1 MVYRRSLYLQKVPQS
16 VIHLLLKSK
25 FSSFR
30 QSIQKYLLNIS
41 FSHRNITNID
51 TSQLVINQMIAL
63 NRTIRPD
70 LKFCQADACNMP
82 EFGDAS
88 FSVIV
93 DKGTIDAIF
102 VDDSDSTD
110 EYVQKYWSEMD
121 RVLRV
126 GGRYVIISLLQKH
139 IIAGLLKRFARNN
152 WMFRVVR
159 CIEAEEKTAAD
170 SGDKTVMPVFMVI
183 ATKFQKLPTQV
194 LEVCMAGDKM
204 IRMNTTEEVSDTVLS
219 IQQAALVCSGLSR
232 SNIAGKLNGNFED
245 FPFFMVHGKW
255 IKN

>member
-1 MVYRRSLYLQKVPQS
+1 MVAQ
-16 VIHLLLKSK
+16 
-25 FSSFR
+25 
-30 QSIQKYLLNIS
+30 
-41 FSHRNITNID
+41 
-51 TSQLVINQMIAL
+51 

-70 LKFCQADACNMP
+70 LRFLQADACNMK

-88 FSVIV
+88 FSVII

-102 VDDSDSTD
+102 VDDSDSVD

-121 RVLRV
+121 RVLRI

-139 IIAGLLKRFARNN
+139 IIAGLLKRFAVNN

-159 CIEAEEKTAAD
+159 CIEAEEKTAD
-170 SGDKTVMPVFMVI
+170 ESNDKTVLPVFMVI

-204 IRMNTTEEVSDTVLS
+204 IRLSSTDDVSDAVLS
-219 IQQAALVCSGLSR
+219 IQKAALVCSGLSR
-232 SNIAGKLNGNFED
+232 SNIADMNEVPIDLYEPTNDKVPRYTIHILDQKPHRDNGKYAAFIVPQGR
-245 FPFFMVHGKW
+245 
-255 IKN
+255 

>member
-1 MVYRRSLYLQKVPQS
+1 MVAQ
-16 VIHLLLKSK
+16 
-25 FSSFR
+25 
-30 QSIQKYLLNIS
+30 
-41 FSHRNITNID
+41 
-51 TSQLVINQMIAL
+51 

-70 LKFCQADACNMP
+70 LKFLQVDACNMNGY
-82 EFGDAS
+82 GDAS
-88 FSVIV
+88 FSVII
-93 DKGTIDAIF
+93 DKGTTDAIF
-102 VDDSDSTD
+102 TDDSDSTD

-121 RVLRV
+121 RVLRI

-139 IIAGLLKRFARNN
+139 IIAGLLKRFAMSN

-204 IRMNTTEEVSDTVLS
+204 IRMNSTDEVADSVLS
-219 IQQAALVCSGLSR
+219 IQNAAMVCSGLSR
-232 SNIAGKLNGNFED
+232 SNIAGKLDVNSFRFYRLRVD
-245 FPFFMVHGKW
+245 
-255 IKN
+255 

>member
-1 MVYRRSLYLQKVPQS
+1 MVAQ
-16 VIHLLLKSK
+16 
-25 FSSFR
+25 
-30 QSIQKYLLNIS
+30 
-41 FSHRNITNID
+41 
-51 TSQLVINQMIAL
+51 

-70 LKFCQADACNMP
+70 LKFLQVDACNMNGY
-82 EFGDAS
+82 GDAS
-88 FSVIV
+88 FSVII
-93 DKGTIDAIF
+93 DKGTTDAIF
-102 VDDSDSTD
+102 TDDSDSTD

-121 RVLRV
+121 RVLRI

-139 IIAGLLKRFARNN
+139 IIAGLLKRFAMSN

-204 IRMNTTEEVSDTVLS
+204 IRMNSTDEVADSVLS
-219 IQQAALVCSGLSR
+219 IQNAAMVCSGLSR
-232 SNIAGKLNGNFED
+232 SNIAGKLDVNFRIL
-245 FPFFMVHGKW
+245 FVFIH
-255 IKN
+255 

>member
-1 MVYRRSLYLQKVPQS
+1 MMSDA
-16 VIHLLLKSK
+16 SK
-25 FSSFR
+25 FTDEIAFTAFDTHFKMDIHFLS
-30 QSIQKYLLNIS
+30 
-41 FSHRNITNID
+41 RNITNID
-51 TSQLVINQMIAL
+51 TSQLVINQMIAQ

-70 LKFCQADACNMP
+70 LKFLQVDACNMN

-88 FSVIV
+88 FSVII
-93 DKGTIDAIF
+93 DKGTTDAIF
-102 VDDSDSTD
+102 VDDSDSVD

-121 RVLRV
+121 RVLRI

-139 IIAGLLKRFARNN
+139 IIAGLLKRFAMNN

-170 SGDKTVMPVFMVI
+170 SDDKTVLPVFMVI

-204 IRMNTTEEVSDTVLS
+204 NRMNSPDEVSDTVLS
-219 IQQAALVCSGLSR
+219 IQKAALVCSGLSR
-232 SNIAGKLNGNFED
+232 SNIAGNINVKFGNFSIFSSILRTE
-245 FPFFMVHGKW
+245 
-255 IKN
+255 